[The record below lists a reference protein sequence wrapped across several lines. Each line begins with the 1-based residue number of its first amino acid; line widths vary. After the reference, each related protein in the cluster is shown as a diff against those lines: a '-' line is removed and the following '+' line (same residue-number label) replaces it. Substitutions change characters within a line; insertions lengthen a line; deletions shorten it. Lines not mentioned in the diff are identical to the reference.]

1 MSTRKIM
8 GVAAA
13 ALMVSVSSL
22 PAAHAA
28 PVAQAE
34 SHSISI
40 DGKETR
46 FETAKVVRTATGV
59 GQLQKALADAQ
70 TKLANAGKSVTQVE
84 KSVAELKAKLA
95 AAQGEYDKAVA
106 THKAAKDAAD
116 KLRKA
121 LDLKGRGQA
130 LQIRFQKA
138 ERAKKAADEAS
149 IKYQDAVKAKTTTPD
164 AGNPE
169 VLLKQFEVLKKAA
182 VAAGDPDK
190 LFGELKTIN
199 EVLRQL
205 GGLSSKEL
213 KAKADELEKAARLAV
228 DVKILGGKVDA
239 LNKPLADAQK
249 QLTQAKAD
257 EASARKAVQEAT
269 ARLEEAKKAP
279 GKAQPGPKPAP
290 APKAEK
296 PAPSKPMPAPAQPAP
311 GPTPKLE
318 APKSVPSMKAPA
330 APHHGTA
337 ATPATKKVLAN
348 TGASADSSIALALAS
363 AFAGLGL
370 VAAARHNPRHR
381 RGR

>member
-28 PVAQAE
+28 PIAQAE
-34 SHSISI
+34 SYSISI
-40 DGKETR
+40 DGKDAR
-46 FETAKVVRTATGV
+46 FETAKVVRAATGV
-59 GQLQKALADAQ
+59 AQLQKALADAQ
-70 TKLANAGKSVTQVE
+70 AKLANAGKSVTQVE

-106 THKAAKDAAD
+106 AHKAAKDAAD

-138 ERAKKAADEAS
+138 ERAKKAADEAF
-149 IKYQDAVKAKTTTPD
+149 IKYQDAVKAKATTPD

-182 VAAGDPDK
+182 EAAGDPDK

-199 EVLRQL
+199 EELRQL
-205 GGLSSKEL
+205 GGLSSQEL
-213 KAKADELEKAARLAV
+213 KAKADELEKAARLAG

-239 LNKPLADAQK
+239 LNKPLSDAQK

-269 ARLEEAKKAP
+269 ARLEAVKTAP

-311 GPTPKLE
+311 GPTPKLK

-330 APHHGTA
+330 APHYGTD
-337 ATPATKKVLAN
+337 ATPATKNVLAN

-381 RGR
+381 RGM